1 MTEPLPSLQVH
12 CVLVI
17 AAPLVHTGSMSE
29 PDHSEGLR
37 KRKTVHTRLT
47 IRREA
52 FRLFEKHGYTNTTV
66 GQIAHAAD
74 VSPRT
79 FYRYF
84 NVKEALLLNND
95 HIPPIVE
102 AFAAAPSELPIIEAY
117 RYAVAKEFD
126 GLTLEQREDAVAG
139 QRILYETPEARSM
152 LYGEYVRLIDLITEA
167 LTNRRDAP
175 SGEEE
180 RRVIA
185 SAIVG
190 VLIGASHNNPLPDAP
205 LQSALEI
212 LGRHLS

>member
-1 MTEPLPSLQVH
+1 M
-12 CVLVI
+12 
-17 AAPLVHTGSMSE
+17 
-29 PDHSEGLR
+29 
-37 KRKTVHTRLT
+37 HTRLA

-52 FRLFEKHGYTNTTV
+52 FRLFEKHGYTNTTIE
-66 GQIAHAAD
+66 QIAHAAD

-84 NVKEALLLNND
+84 GVKEALLLND
-95 HIPPIVE
+95 DQISPIVE
-102 AFAAAPSELPIIEAY
+102 AFAAAPSEMPIIEAY
-117 RYAVAKEFD
+117 RYAVAKVF
-126 GLTLEQREDAVAG
+126 GSLTLEQREDAVAG
-139 QRILYETPEARSM
+139 QRMLYETPEARGM

-167 LTNRRDAP
+167 LKVRPDAP
-175 SGEEE
+175 NEEEE

-212 LGRHLS
+212 LGRRLS